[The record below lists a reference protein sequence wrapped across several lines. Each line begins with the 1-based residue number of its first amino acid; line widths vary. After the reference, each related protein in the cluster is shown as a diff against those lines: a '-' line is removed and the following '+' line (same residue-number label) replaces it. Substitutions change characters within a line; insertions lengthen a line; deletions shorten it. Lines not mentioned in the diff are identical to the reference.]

1 MKSFTSVT
9 PSLFKS
15 VGEATTFVVPNS
27 GANIIKSFTSV
38 TPSLFKSV
46 GQATTTFMVPV
57 AFTLP
62 QPPLR
67 GIE

>member
-15 VGEATTFVVPNS
+15 VGEATTFVFPNS
-27 GANIIKSFTSV
+27 GANIMKSFTSV

-46 GQATTTFMVPV
+46 GQASTTFMVPE
-57 AFTLP
+57 AFKLL